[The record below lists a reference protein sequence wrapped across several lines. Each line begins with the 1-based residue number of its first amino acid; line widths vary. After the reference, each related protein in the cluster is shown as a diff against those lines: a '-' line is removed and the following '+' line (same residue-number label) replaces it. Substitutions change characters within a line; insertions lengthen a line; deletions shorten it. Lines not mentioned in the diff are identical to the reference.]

1 MPVANL
7 QSYRSV
13 ALRVHSSAYVTQ
25 DLSRLMEDSVLA
37 RLRER
42 CGFEA
47 VGAANGG
54 PADVVLDLN
63 ITKHQRGGT
72 GWIRNE
78 NQILIDTLLVLSDG
92 VDGELLGTATIHG
105 KSSGAVVNNRPQEH
119 EAIEVI
125 AKTVADLLATSGCSG
140 PRVARMPDP
149 VPAATGS
156 AAVGSAGEGGG
167 ELGSAAPPTADE
179 SRRAEAEALNEQG
192 KEKLFGADTAGA
204 LALFQQAN
212 AVLPDPKYQFNVC
225 VALGA
230 AERWDEAIAAC
241 TQARSMSPSA
251 KLAAKIDQR
260 IEALRARQ

>member
-78 NQILIDTLLVLSDG
+78 NQVLIDTLLVLSDG
-92 VDGELLGTATIHG
+92 IDGELLGTATIHG
-105 KSSGAVVNNRPQEH
+105 KSSGTVINNRPQEN

-125 AKTVADLLATSGCSG
+125 AKSVAELLATSGCSG

-149 VPAATGS
+149 VPASTGS
-156 AAVGSAGEGGG
+156 AGTGSAGQPGG
-167 ELGSAAPPTADE
+167 ELGSGAVVDE

-212 AVLPDPKYQFNVC
+212 ATLPDPKYQFNVC

-241 TQARSMSPSA
+241 TQARSMNPSA

-260 IEALRARQ
+260 LEALRARQ